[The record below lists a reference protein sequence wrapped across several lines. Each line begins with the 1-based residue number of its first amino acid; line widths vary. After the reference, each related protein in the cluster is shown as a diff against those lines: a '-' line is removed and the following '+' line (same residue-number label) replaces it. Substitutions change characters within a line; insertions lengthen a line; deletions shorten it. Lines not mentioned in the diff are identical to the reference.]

1 VSFKSA
7 KRRIPVTR
15 ICEKIAAAPE
25 LSYTC
30 AHRLREVEMAWRLV
44 YERYVQKKLIE
55 QNPFNLHT
63 VPMAIGDHA
72 CVICGP
78 ERNTSGATSRPG
90 ETRSTLTLIGDNPAG
105 LPLDSVYREQLDGLR
120 RRGRRP
126 VEVGLLADRRRRA
139 SRSAAALFSM
149 MRWAAYF
156 TLHV

>member
-1 VSFKSA
+1 
-7 KRRIPVTR
+7 
-15 ICEKIAAAPE
+15 
-25 LSYTC
+25 
-30 AHRLREVEMAWRLV
+30 
-44 YERYVQKKLIE
+44 
-55 QNPFNLHT
+55 
-63 VPMAIGDHA
+63 
-72 CVICGP
+72 GP
-78 ERNTSGATSRPG
+78 ERNISGATSRPG

-156 TLHV
+156 TLHVQYTDIVIGVHPHHARFYMHCFGFEKLAAPTRYPLVRDNPVIPLRLPLQEALANQKSRGADYVRDNPLPAS